1 LAIHRCQ
8 GGVNNRG
15 WSKLPEQNV
24 LTTLFEHELRDQGRA
39 LARSLPIAEPAAREA
54 AALLRRADVD
64 HVVIAA
70 RGSSDNAAR
79 YAQYLLGSEASIS
92 VGLATPWLFGPG
104 HSPPR
109 LAGAAVVGISQSGRS
124 PDVVGV
130 LEAAR
135 AQSRPTIA
143 ITNDRHSP
151 LATRADVVV
160 ELGVGEER
168 SVAATKTYLGS
179 LQALAAIVAALEPPR
194 VTADWLA
201 RLPDLVSELAD
212 QQLAARDRFD
222 PLAVCRL
229 LTVVGRGLDY
239 STACESALK
248 LRELSGI
255 PAEGFSPPDLI
266 HGPLGALGRETGVWT
281 VAAGERTDPAAL
293 KTLDRIR
300 PRAGVAAAVSADPA
314 VLSQAQIPITLPRGL
329 PPWVGALAAVVPA
342 QAAALR
348 LAELRGVEVDEPNGL
363 HKVTLTS

>member
-1 LAIHRCQ
+1 M
-8 GGVNNRG
+8 
-15 WSKLPEQNV
+15 
-24 LTTLFEHELRDQGRA
+24 
-39 LARSLPIAEPAAREA
+39 
-54 AALLRRADVD
+54 LRRADVD

-79 YAQYLLGSEASIS
+79 YAQYLLGSEAGIS
-92 VGLATPWLFGPG
+92 VALATPWLFGHG

-109 LAGAAVVGISQSGRS
+109 LGGAAVIGISQSGRS

-130 LEAAR
+130 LAAAR
-135 AQSRPTIA
+135 EQRRPTIA

-151 LATRADVVV
+151 IATPAEVVI

-168 SVAATKTYLGS
+168 SVAATKSYLGS
-179 LQALAAIVAALEPPR
+179 LQALAAIAAALEPHR
-194 VTADWLA
+194 VTSEWLE
-201 RLPDLVSELAD
+201 RLPDLVTELAAE
-212 QQLAARDRFD
+212 QLATRDRFD
-222 PLAVCRL
+222 PLGACRL
-229 LTVVGRGLDY
+229 LTAVGRGLDY

-266 HGPLGALGRETGVWT
+266 HGPLGALGTETGLWI
-281 VAAGERTDPAAL
+281 VASGERTEPDALAAL
-293 KTLDRIR
+293 EPIR
-300 PRAGVAAAVSADPA
+300 ARAGVAAAISADPA
-314 VLSQAQIPITLPRGL
+314 VLALASIGVELPAGL
-329 PPWVGALAAVVPA
+329 PPWVGAIAAVVPA